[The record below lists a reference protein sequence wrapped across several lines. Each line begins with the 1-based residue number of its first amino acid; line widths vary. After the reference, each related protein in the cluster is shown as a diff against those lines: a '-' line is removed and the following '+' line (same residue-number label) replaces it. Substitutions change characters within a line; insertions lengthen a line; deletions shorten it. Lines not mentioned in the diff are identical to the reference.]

1 MNLVLIVSDV
11 ASDVTALREAL
22 QKAHD
27 GPYQIV
33 WLRRLA
39 DALARLSQDDVDV
52 MLVDLVLP
60 DSQGIETFDQIYSA
74 TPHIPIL
81 TLSTLE
87 DETLALEAVQRGA
100 QGYLSKGYF
109 SSYLVPQ
116 SLRNVIQRKA
126 VEQNLFIEKERATIT
141 LNSISDAVIG
151 TDLHGA
157 VDYLNKAG
165 EQITGWTKEEAHGR
179 PISEVMPLFSQ
190 KTGQPVRN
198 ALELVLE
205 QSHAVDLARDVML
218 IRRGGQEAAIE
229 DSTAPIRNRRGDI
242 TGAVMVFRDVTAAQI
257 ISQKLA
263 HLAQHDVLTNL
274 PNRVL
279 LNDRIAQAVEQ
290 AKRHGTVGAIIFVD
304 LDKFKNIND
313 SLGHD
318 MGDKLLQSV
327 AQRLCTCVRASDT
340 VSRIG
345 GDEFV
350 ILLASTQHADDA
362 AVTADKIVAALA
374 APHLIDEHELLM
386 TTSMGISLFPD
397 DGTTPD
403 VLLKHADTAMYEA
416 KQGGRNNYRFFKR
429 AMTDAVVERKLIE
442 SALCEAIDRGE
453 LLLHFQ
459 PKVNLD
465 TGRIIGAEALVR
477 WMHPVW
483 GMTWPLRFL
492 HIAENSGMILPIGRW
507 VLSEVCARAVHW
519 RAEGLA
525 PVTIAVN
532 VSALEFRHKDFV
544 HGVRDVLQANDI
556 APESLQLEI
565 TESILM
571 HDVSA
576 SIAVLVQLK
585 ALGVELAVDAFGM
598 GNSSL
603 RYLMQFPIDVLKID
617 QSFIRNVDTT
627 ASDAI
632 IVSAVI
638 GMGKSLSQR
647 VIAEGVEHQEQLDFL
662 RRHHCEEGQGYFFS
676 PPVDA
681 NAFAQLLRTG
691 LKT

>member
-1 MNLVLIVSDV
+1 
-11 ASDVTALREAL
+11 
-22 QKAHD
+22 
-27 GPYQIV
+27 
-33 WLRRLA
+33 
-39 DALARLSQDDVDV
+39 
-52 MLVDLVLP
+52 
-60 DSQGIETFDQIYSA
+60 
-74 TPHIPIL
+74 
-81 TLSTLE
+81 
-87 DETLALEAVQRGA
+87 
-100 QGYLSKGYF
+100 
-109 SSYLVPQ
+109 
-116 SLRNVIQRKA
+116 
-126 VEQNLFIEKERATIT
+126 
-141 LNSISDAVIG
+141 
-151 TDLHGA
+151 
-157 VDYLNKAG
+157 
-165 EQITGWTKEEAHGR
+165 
-179 PISEVMPLFSQ
+179 
-190 KTGQPVRN
+190 
-198 ALELVLE
+198 
-205 QSHAVDLARDVML
+205 
-218 IRRGGQEAAIE
+218 
-229 DSTAPIRNRRGDI
+229 
-242 TGAVMVFRDVTAAQI
+242 
-257 ISQKLA
+257 
-263 HLAQHDVLTNL
+263 
-274 PNRVL
+274 
-279 LNDRIAQAVEQ
+279 
-290 AKRHGTVGAIIFVD
+290 
-304 LDKFKNIND
+304 
-313 SLGHD
+313 
-318 MGDKLLQSV
+318 
-327 AQRLCTCVRASDT
+327 
-340 VSRIG
+340 
-345 GDEFV
+345 
-350 ILLASTQHADDA
+350 
-362 AVTADKIVAALA
+362 
-374 APHLIDEHELLM
+374 
-386 TTSMGISLFPD
+386 
-397 DGTTPD
+397 
-403 VLLKHADTAMYEA
+403 
-416 KQGGRNNYRFFKR
+416 
-429 AMTDAVVERKLIE
+429 
-442 SALCEAIDRGE
+442 
-453 LLLHFQ
+453 
-459 PKVNLD
+459 
-465 TGRIIGAEALVR
+465 
-477 WMHPVW
+477 
-483 GMTWPLRFL
+483 MTWPLRFL